1 MPFKTTGGKFKNM
14 KEKLTIQEYKEIEQ
28 LIDCALDASNKKEA
42 QKYIDELQSYRY
54 FFNGRA
60 NNILSELIGYV
71 QDASGR
77 VTEKECRI
85 DSVTSKLCILKRYG
99 VE

>member
-1 MPFKTTGGKFKNM
+1 M
-14 KEKLTIQEYKEIEQ
+14 TIQEYEEIKQ
-28 LIDCALDASNKKEA
+28 LIDCALDVSNKREA

-54 FFNGRA
+54 FLNGRA
-60 NNILSELIGYV
+60 NNILGELIGYV

-77 VTEKECRI
+77 VTEKGCRI
-85 DSVTSKLCILKRYG
+85 DSVTNKLCILKRYG